1 MTEQTR
7 PTFES
12 DFLLQEY
19 VKLREEIQSRTG
31 IQQQLVTIGLLTA
44 GATLTIGANNSVA
57 LSIPVLLLYPAL
69 VMFLAIAWAT
79 QYATIQEAGAFLARL
94 EEEVFLPGR
103 AAELG
108 WESFLRR
115 SRGRRGPAHTV
126 LSGWGD
132 AKGIFLG
139 IEGLAVALAIGRSGI
154 RVEAIEIFSRH
165 PEIIRPYLWL
175 LVLGF
180 IDVVA
185 IIVTISL
192 PESLPA
198 MRRATFRNTPQRP
211 HTATHTGRESDAG
224 AMHTGPS

>member
-1 MTEQTR
+1 MTEQER
-7 PTFES
+7 ARLEA

-31 IQQQLVTIGLLTA
+31 IQQQLVTIALLTA
-44 GATLTIGANNSVA
+44 GATLTIGANNAVA
-57 LSIPVLLLYPAL
+57 LSIPVLLLYPSL
-69 VMFLAIAWAT
+69 VMFLAVAWAT

-94 EEEVFLPGR
+94 EERVFVPGR
-103 AAELG
+103 AEDLG

-115 SRGRRGPAHTV
+115 SRGRPGPAHTV

-139 IEGLAVALAIGRSGI
+139 IEGLAIALAIGRSGI
-154 RVEAIEIFSRH
+154 RVEAIEGFSLH

-175 LVLGF
+175 VLLAF
-180 IDVVA
+180 IDLLAVV
-185 IIVTISL
+185 VTISL

-198 MRRATFRNTPQRP
+198 MRRATFRQ
-211 HTATHTGRESDAG
+211 TAPRSTTSVSRETEVVTMD
-224 AMHTGPS
+224 TDRR